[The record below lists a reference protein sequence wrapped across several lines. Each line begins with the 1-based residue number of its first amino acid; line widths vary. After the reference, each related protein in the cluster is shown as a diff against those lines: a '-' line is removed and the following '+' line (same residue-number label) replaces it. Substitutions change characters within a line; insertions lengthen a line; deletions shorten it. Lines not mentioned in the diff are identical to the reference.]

1 MFSWKPRC
9 VQLQSE
15 FLIVIFQG
23 NILSQIYAVSFIP
36 REDYTLEFQ
45 GSLSFHGGRLVLR
58 RTLCPTSAHGFFVS
72 RHKEADV
79 ARMICEETVSLQ
91 CEHHCTAKKVME
103 AFILETH
110 SGYSTNLRT
119 PQCRW
124 PSPFVAYCSGS
135 WWCHLGKFTFW
146 HIHHQDLARR
156 FVYFSSRRF
165 DAMSESVN
173 PGRAKSDEIARVLL
187 QAQLSICCIFWFVT
201 FLT

>member
-1 MFSWKPRC
+1 MTEDHLKSNFKGKYALPDQVDIHNFRLSSNTFPPTRFDGGIGALLKYSMFSWKPRC

-58 RTLCPTSAHGFFVS
+58 RTLCSTSAHGFFVS

-79 ARMICEETVSLQ
+79 ARKICKETVSLQ

-119 PQCRW
+119 PQCR
-124 PSPFVAYCSGS
+124 
-135 WWCHLGKFTFW
+135 
-146 HIHHQDLARR
+146 
-156 FVYFSSRRF
+156 
-165 DAMSESVN
+165 
-173 PGRAKSDEIARVLL
+173 
-187 QAQLSICCIFWFVT
+187 
-201 FLT
+201 